1 MKKLKCLALLFV
13 GVLLF
18 GSCSLLNGK
27 LAGTEGED
35 MSRNNTFRLSA
46 DDEISDA
53 MFTSILE
60 AIKTKDSEAIKG
72 LFSKQALAED
82 KNIDASIEYL
92 FNLFD
97 GEVVSW
103 ERDTLS
109 SDESFRNGKSYNL
122 IHSWYTVNTKDH
134 IYLFLLL
141 NYERNTIN
149 PDLQGLYTL
158 HGIDSQYAKT
168 QWGNWVELEF
178 PGVYMP
184 GDIPALEQRE
194 D

>member
-1 MKKLKCLALLFV
+1 MKKLKCLALLFA

-35 MSRNNTFRLSA
+35 MSRNNSFRLST
-46 DDEISDA
+46 DDEISDT
-53 MFTSILE
+53 MFASILD

-72 LFSKQALAED
+72 LFSKQALEED

-141 NYERNTIN
+141 N
-149 PDLQGLYTL
+149 
-158 HGIDSQYAKT
+158 
-168 QWGNWVELEF
+168 
-178 PGVYMP
+178 
-184 GDIPALEQRE
+184 
-194 D
+194 

>member
-1 MKKLKCLALLFV
+1 MKKLKCLALLFA

-27 LAGTEGED
+27 PAGTEGED
-35 MSRNNTFRLSA
+35 MSRNNSFRLSA

-53 MFTSILE
+53 MFASILE
-60 AIKTKDSEAIKG
+60 AIKNKDSEAIKG

-141 NYERNTIN
+141 N
-149 PDLQGLYTL
+149 
-158 HGIDSQYAKT
+158 
-168 QWGNWVELEF
+168 
-178 PGVYMP
+178 
-184 GDIPALEQRE
+184 
-194 D
+194 